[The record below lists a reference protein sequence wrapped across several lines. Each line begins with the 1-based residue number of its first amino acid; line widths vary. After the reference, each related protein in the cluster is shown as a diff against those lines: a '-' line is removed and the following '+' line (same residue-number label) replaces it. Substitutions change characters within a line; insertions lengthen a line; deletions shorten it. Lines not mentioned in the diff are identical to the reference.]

1 MERYESAIEDIWIIL
16 KNYRDG
22 LVDAPAS
29 LCLIEQTLV
38 LLESIIQDDFD
49 KMERDHVPSI

>member
-29 LCLIEQTLV
+29 LGLIEQTLV
-38 LLESIIQDDFD
+38 LLESIIQDDLEE
-49 KMERDHVPSI
+49 MSHGR